1 MIYLD
6 YNATTPVDPHVL
18 QRMLPYFTEHFGNP
32 SSGSHAYGWTAA
44 AAVEAA
50 AESLGELIGAAPREL
65 VFTSGATEALNM
77 AIKGAVRGRP
87 QAHVVTVGTEHKA
100 VLDACEA
107 VRRDAGVEVTVLTTD
122 RSGQI
127 DLAALEDCLRESTAL
142 VATMWAN
149 NETGTVA
156 PIAEIAKVVRS
167 RGIPL
172 LSDATQAVGKISVN
186 IADVDLLACSAHKF
200 YGPKGVGALYIRSGR
215 GGIRLP
221 RLIDGGSQQNGR
233 RGGTLNVPG
242 IVGMGAAAELAQQNL
257 SDEMARMISLR
268 DRLEADLLARCP
280 GAVVNGDVSSRLPQT
295 TSISFANTDATKL
308 MSALRTVAVSAAS
321 ACQSASG
328 KPSHV
333 LKAMGLSDEEA
344 HATVR
349 FSLGR
354 PTTEQ
359 HVAQATDLVVKA
371 WQEVSLATAN

>member
-6 YNATTPVDPHVL
+6 YNATTPVDPAVV
-18 QRMLPYFTEHFGNP
+18 QRMLPYFAEHFGNP
-32 SSGSHAYGWTAA
+32 SSGSHAFGWTAA

-50 AESLGELIGAAPREL
+50 SESLGALIGAAPTDI

-77 AIKGAVRGRP
+77 AIKGVTHDRQRP
-87 QAHVVTVGTEHKA
+87 HVVTVGTEHKA
-100 VLDACEA
+100 VLDACA
-107 VRRDAGVEVTVLTTD
+107 SVKRNAGVEMTVLKTD
-122 RSGQI
+122 RTGQV
-127 DLAALEDCLRESTAL
+127 DLEALEHSLRENTVL
-142 VATMWAN
+142 VAVMWAN

-156 PIAEIAKVVRS
+156 PIAEIANIVRP
-167 RGIPL
+167 RGITL
-172 LSDATQAVGKISVN
+172 LSDATQAVGKLPVDVAN
-186 IADVDLLACSAHKF
+186 VDLLACSAHKF

-215 GGIRLP
+215 GGVRLP
-221 RLIDGGSQQNGR
+221 RLIDGGSQQRSR

-242 IVGMGAAAELAQQNL
+242 IVGMGAAAELALESL
-257 SDEMARMISLR
+257 SEEMARQIPLR
-268 DRLEADLLARCP
+268 DRLETDLLRRCA

-295 TSISFANTDATKL
+295 TSVTFANTDATKL
-308 MSALRTVAVSAAS
+308 MAALRTVAVSAAS

-333 LKAMGLSDEEA
+333 LKAMGLSDADA

-354 PTTEQ
+354 PTTE
-359 HVAQATDLVVKA
+359 HELAEATDLVVKA